1 MKYLKNYDRVIEL
14 LENKSYLQELYKFSL
29 AIQSFKAG
37 DYSKSLKV
45 SQSLKDPLSNYLCGL
60 NYINLKNWKKAISS
74 FDLYLKSNP
83 KINIFLCFIKGMQNF
98 C

>member
-1 MKYLKNYDRVIEL
+1 M
-14 LENKSYLQELYKFSL
+14 

-45 SQSLKDPLSNYLCGL
+45 SQSLKDPLANYLCGL

-83 KINIFLCFIKGMQNF
+83 KNKYLSLFYKGYAEFLLTQNKHP
-98 C
+98 